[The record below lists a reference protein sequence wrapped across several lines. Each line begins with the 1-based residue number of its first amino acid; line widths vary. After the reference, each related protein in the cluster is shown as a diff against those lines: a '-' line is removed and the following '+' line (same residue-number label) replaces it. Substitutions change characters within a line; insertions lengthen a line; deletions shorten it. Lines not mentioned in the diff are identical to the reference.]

1 MYKYPDV
8 VTLSVSGKSTD
19 DDASLTSPKLVPGKT
34 KRRKKRKRMSERDR
48 KRARRLAYQ
57 KPRLLKQAEK
67 IRCVTGIR
75 KDEAVNL
82 LDSAPGK
89 DRKGITLQS
98 LKTDMP
104 KTIGDVLQIFKEND
118 VWDGILPSE
127 GA

>member
-48 KRARRLAYQ
+48 KRAHRLAYQ

-98 LKTDMP
+98 LKAAMP
-104 KTIGDVLQIFKEND
+104 RIMGELLQVFKGQD
-118 VWDGILPSE
+118 VWDGILPSKR
-127 GA
+127 A